1 MTAPGVTTN
10 AMTDNVL
17 DGTSEIAPPLAPG
30 DGERAARRFDDS
42 RYVSMTMEF
51 RCNLKCNHC
60 MIEGTMD
67 RLVPETDEKFA
78 ELLDANARHGRW
90 TGLILTG
97 SEITLRRDLPDLAR
111 RARDAGFEHIRIQTH
126 GMHLARESYCRTLVE
141 AGIDEFFVSVPGSD
155 ARSHDAITGVPGS
168 FDRTLRGL
176 ENLEAYDHVT
186 SITNTVVTTQNHR
199 LLPDVVAALGH
210 LDRLAQME
218 FWIYWPMKESDE
230 KGLIAAHGEVLPV
243 LREAIAAARR
253 RGRSVEVK
261 NFPQCLL
268 GDDGDALVND
278 QPMLY
283 IDPAFWREFARNGF
297 YQCVHREQ
305 CGSKQC
311 LGLNAAY
318 VEKYGWEEDLL
329 HPLPKQG

>member
-1 MTAPGVTTN
+1 
-10 AMTDNVL
+10 MTDNVL
-17 DGTSEIAPPLAPG
+17 EGRSRTAPPPAPG
-30 DGERAARRFDDS
+30 DGKRDARRFDHS

-51 RCNLKCNHC
+51 RCNLKCTHC

-67 RLVPETDEKFA
+67 RLVPETNDRFA
-78 ELLDANARHGRW
+78 ELLDYNSRHGRW

-111 RARDAGFEHIRIQTH
+111 RAVRAGFEHIRIQTH
-126 GMHLARESYCRTLVE
+126 GMHLARESYCRKLVE
-141 AGIDEFFVSVPGSD
+141 AGIDEFFVSVAGSD
-155 ARSHDAITGVPGS
+155 AQSHDAITGVPGS

-186 SITNTVVTTQNHR
+186 SITNTVVTRQNHH
-199 LLPDVVAALGH
+199 LLADVVAALGH

-218 FWIYWPMKESDE
+218 FWVYWPMKETDE
-230 KGLIAAHGEVLPV
+230 KGLIAAHGDVLPM
-243 LREAIAAARR
+243 LREAIAGARR
-253 RGRSVEVK
+253 RGRSVEIK

-268 GDDGDALVND
+268 GDDADALVND

-297 YQCVHREQ
+297 DQCVHRER

-311 LGLNAAY
+311 LGLNQAY
-318 VEKYGWEEDLL
+318 IEKYGWEEDLV
-329 HPLPKQG
+329 HPLPKQGYTKER

>member
-1 MTAPGVTTN
+1 MTHDVQDRALE
-10 AMTDNVL
+10 TDRL
-17 DGTSEIAPPLAPG
+17 PAHRGF
-30 DGERAARRFDDS
+30 ERTKRRFDHS

-51 RCNLKCNHC
+51 RCNLSCNHC

-67 RLVPETDEKFA
+67 RLVPETTEKFD
-78 ELLDANARHGRW
+78 EVLDYNSLHERW

-111 RARDAGFEHIRIQTH
+111 RAARAGFEHIRIQTH
-126 GMHLARESYCRTLVE
+126 GMRLAQENYCRTLVE

-155 ARSHDAITGVPGS
+155 AQSHDAITGVPGS

-186 SITNTVVTTQNHR
+186 SITNTVVTTQNYH

-218 FWIYWPMKESDE
+218 FWVYWPMKESDE
-230 KGLIAAHGEVLPV
+230 KGLVAAHGDILPM
-243 LREAIAAARR
+243 LREAIAGARR

-268 GDDGDALVND
+268 GDDADALVND

-283 IDPAFWREFARNGF
+283 IDPAFWTEFARNGF
-297 YQCVHREQ
+297 YQCVHRDR

-318 VEKYGWEEDLL
+318 VEKYGWEGDLL